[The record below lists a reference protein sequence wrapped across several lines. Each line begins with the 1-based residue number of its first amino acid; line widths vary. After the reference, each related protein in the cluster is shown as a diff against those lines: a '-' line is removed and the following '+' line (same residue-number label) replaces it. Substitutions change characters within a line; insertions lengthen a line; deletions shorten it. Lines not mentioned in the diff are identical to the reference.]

1 MMNSAPNSPNMTRA
15 ADEIAAENLL
25 LRKSRGRSIGCEV
38 VRSQTMKTAR
48 TASPASPA
56 LRTGA
61 DDQPRSG
68 ASMIDHNSSPS
79 PGIASTAPATSGPST
94 AGFFESGTSGM
105 AHATPTA
112 AIGTLIRNTDPHQK
126 CVSNRPPTIG
136 PSAMP
141 TPIVPAHRLI
151 ARCRS
156 PPSRKM
162 SVMIDSVEGI
172 ISAAPMPMLARAA
185 SSTPTAPA
193 QTTHP
198 ARAADALA
206 GRGGDQQA
214 DGAGEGRPCRAD
226 GESGQ
231 ASQERPFTPDPV
243 GQASG
248 HQHQP
253 GEDHD
258 VRVDYPLQLAGTGVQ
273 VTHQRRQRDIEN
285 RVVQVHHQQRHA
297 QDSERQPAPRW

>member
-25 LRKSRGRSIGCEV
+25 LRKSPRRSIGCDV
-38 VRSQTMKTAR
+38 VRSQATKTAR

-56 LRTGA
+56 VRTGA

-68 ASMIDHNSSPS
+68 ASMIDHSSSPS
-79 PGIASTAPATSGPST
+79 PVIESTAPATSGPST

-156 PPSRKM
+156 PPSRNM

-172 ISAAPMPMLARAA
+172 ISAAPMPILARAA
-185 SSTPTAPA
+185 ISTPTEPEKAAHAEPTA
-193 QTTHP
+193 KAARP
-198 ARAADALA
+198 ARNVRLRPTRSARLPATSTSPAKTIMYASTIHCSWLELACKSRTNVGSATLRTVLSRFNTRMASCALFSSAACSAICSSA
-206 GRGGDQQA
+206 
-214 DGAGEGRPCRAD
+214 
-226 GESGQ
+226 
-231 ASQERPFTPDPV
+231 
-243 GQASG
+243 
-248 HQHQP
+248 
-253 GEDHD
+253 
-258 VRVDYPLQLAGTGVQ
+258 
-273 VTHQRRQRDIEN
+273 
-285 RVVQVHHQQRHA
+285 QVHHQQRHA
-297 QDSERQPAPRW
+297 QDSESQPAPRW